1 MLRKIKGALNNNK
14 GFTLIELIMVIVV
27 LGILAATAVPKYF
40 SIRTEAALASAKGIT
55 AALRGSV
62 SVLYSQNLVGGTGG
76 PAYDMEDVVDNA
88 QISGVDSSASLTTN
102 FIATIGGI
110 AYGWDWTAADLPT
123 TAGVVTENPATG
135 F

>member
-55 AALRGSV
+55 AALRGAV
-62 SVLYSQNLVGGTGG
+62 SVLYSQNLVGGVTGA
-76 PAYDMEDVVDNA
+76 AYDMEDVVDNA
-88 QISGVDSSASLTTN
+88 QISGVDSSTSSTTH

-110 AYGWDWTAADLPT
+110 AYGWDWTAANLPT
-123 TAGVVTENPATG
+123 TAGVVAENTSTG